1 MLLTLAGHL
10 QQCSR
15 AFTKLESMDDKAL
28 PAAKRAEFAD
38 LAMDVF
44 ARYDRPSCATHTAPC
59 AMRGTR
65 TLARLPLVPFSKG
78 VWVLFERVMAPR
90 WA

>member
-44 ARYDRPSCATHTAPC
+44 ARYDRCATHTAPC
-59 AMRGTR
+59 AMGDAYASQTA
-65 TLARLPLVPFSKG
+65 TSP
-78 VWVLFERVMAPR
+78 LFEGRVGTFRMMAPR